1 MKKKVIWAL
10 IALVLIF
17 GVALGTSLFRKPTQ
31 TGDKEIH
38 VKVIDQ
44 TQEKEQIVLEDS
56 YYTDASTLT
65 EFLNETDALD
75 ASMEQSDYG
84 SLLMEIAGLKQDM
97 DKGPWLVFDSE
108 NNTVCKEAGMCPAM
122 DDVLIEDQDEFT
134 FSLISEFE

>member
-1 MKKKVIWAL
+1 MKKKIVWAFA
-10 IALVLIF
+10 ALVLIL
-17 GVALGTSLFRKPTQ
+17 GVTLGTSLFRKPAQ

-44 TQEKEQIVLEDS
+44 TQTKEQIVLEDS

-65 EFLNETDALD
+65 EFINETDALD

>member
-10 IALVLIF
+10 VALVLIL
-17 GVALGTSLFRKPTQ
+17 GLTLGTFLFRKPAQ

-44 TQEKEQIVLEDS
+44 TQAKEKIVLEDT

-65 EFLNETDALD
+65 EFMNETDALD

-97 DKGPWLVFDSE
+97 DKGPWLVFDSK

-134 FSLISEFE
+134 FSLISEYE